1 MKNKNYF
8 LAALGLCLVFILAA
22 TSCAPVNSLRTAAVN
37 PAAVTGTYTVFLYGA
52 RHVNDIETVAVLA
65 KEGTHYTFEIYA
77 PDFDYKII
85 KGMPA
90 KEAIEKATKF
100 VSFHHE
106 FSYYRIGGI
115 LDPAG
120 AVIGYEVR
128 PYYRPIEF
136 GYYDVMDISYTLADK
151 RVVTRIHLKPEVE
164 QYLQDGDRRRPLL
177 FRR

>member
-1 MKNKNYF
+1 MKNKITLF
-8 LAALGLCLVFILAA
+8 AALGLCLGFFLVAN
-22 TSCAPVNSLRTAAVN
+22 SCVQRNSLRTASVN
-37 PAAVTGTYTVFLYGA
+37 PATVTGTYTIFLYGA
-52 RHVNDIETVAVLA
+52 RHVNDIETAAVLA
-65 KEGTHYTFEIYA
+65 KEGTPYTFEIYA

-100 VSFHHE
+100 VSSHHE
-106 FSYYRIGGI
+106 FSYYRISGI

-136 GYYDVMDISYTLADK
+136 GYYDVMDIWYTLADK